1 MDNHV
6 RVRLAPSPTGSP
18 HVGMMRT
25 AIYNWLFARGRG
37 GTFIVRIEDTDQGRL
52 VEGSVDE
59 MLESLRWLGIEW
71 DEGPDIGGPN
81 APYHQSERLDD
92 YHRAAGML
100 IERGAAYRCT
110 CSPARLEAVR
120 KDRGGYDRRCR
131 SQQGTDDAGPSVVR
145 FAMPLE
151 GTTVLDDLIR
161 GSVTFENGL
170 VDDFVLLKSD
180 GFPTYHLASVVD
192 DRSMGIS
199 HVFRGEEW
207 LSSVPR
213 HLQLYEALG
222 WEPPLFVHLP
232 QILAPDRS
240 KLSKRHGAVSV
251 REYREMGYL
260 PEAMVNFLALLGWSL
275 DDKTEVMSTER
286 AQDAKLLAGAGVEV
300 GRDVRHQEAR
310 MDERPLHPPDGAR
323 RPGRRPAGLLARLPR
338 RGDRPASRSRDLV
351 ARIVP
356 LVHERLKTLR
366 DAAPLVGFFFQDKRR
381 VRGRRARAE
390 EDGRGGHETGSIE
403 RPRRAGRA
411 RLLRRG
417 VHRVGPQG
425 AGRRARPQGRPTA
438 RLHPRRDDRA
448 EGRAPAVRDPRNHR
462 QTALPRRHR
471 RGGRPAVALLRL
483 ETQDSDGEGT
493 LPRLVLVDGNN
504 VMGSRP
510 DGWWRDR
517 RRAMQRLVDEVA
529 AHAAQCRR
537 ESGLSCSTATPG
549 ASSPHL
555 TPR

>member
-92 YHRAAGML
+92 YHRVADVL

-110 CSPARLEAVR
+110 CSPERLEAVR
-120 KDRGGYDRRCR
+120 KERGGYDGMCR
-131 SQQGTDDAGPSVVR
+131 DSCETGGSGPSVVR
-145 FAMPLE
+145 FAMPGE

-161 GSVTFENGL
+161 GRVTFENGL

-192 DRSMGIS
+192 DRLMGIS

-275 DDKTEVMSTER
+275 DDKTEVMSTEELTR
-286 AQDAKLLAGAGVEV
+286 SFSLGRVSKAGAMFDTKKLEWMNGHYIRAMEPADLADALLDYWRAFPDAGV
-300 GRDVRHQEAR
+300 DPLP
-310 MDERPLHPPDGAR
+310 ER
-323 RPGRRPAGLLARLPR
+323 GL
-338 RGDRPASRSRDLV
+338 V
-351 ARIVP
+351 VRIVP
-356 LVHERLKTLR
+356 LVRERLKTLR
-366 DAAPLVGFFFQDKRR
+366 DAAPLIDFFFQGG
-381 VRGRRARAE
+381 VEYEAAE
-390 EDGRGGHETGSIE
+390 LVQRKMDAAGTKQALSGAHDALAGLDSFDEESIESALRELAGELDLKVGQLLGSIRVATTGLKVAPPLFGTLE
-403 RPRRAGRA
+403 ILGRQRSLDAIGEAAGR
-411 RLLRRG
+411 L
-417 VHRVGPQG
+417 
-425 AGRRARPQGRPTA
+425 
-438 RLHPRRDDRA
+438 
-448 EGRAPAVRDPRNHR
+448 
-462 QTALPRRHR
+462 
-471 RGGRPAVALLRL
+471 
-483 ETQDSDGEGT
+483 
-493 LPRLVLVDGNN
+493 
-504 VMGSRP
+504 
-510 DGWWRDR
+510 
-517 RRAMQRLVDEVA
+517 
-529 AHAAQCRR
+529 
-537 ESGLSCSTATPG
+537 
-549 ASSPHL
+549 
-555 TPR
+555 

>member
-52 VEGSVDE
+52 VEGSVEE

-92 YHRAAGML
+92 YHRIADLL
-100 IERGAAYRCT
+100 IERGAAYRCD
-110 CSPARLEAVR
+110 CSPGRLEAVR
-120 KDRGGYDRRCR
+120 KEGGGYDGKCR
-131 SQQGTDDAGPSVVR
+131 GSRETGDSGPSVVR
-145 FAMPLE
+145 FAMPTE
-151 GTTVLDDLIR
+151 GNTVLDDLIR
-161 GSVTFENGL
+161 GRVTFENGL

-260 PEAMVNFLALLGWSL
+260 PGAMVNFLALLGWSL
-275 DDKTEVMSTER
+275 DDKTEVMSTDELTRSFSLER
-286 AQDAKLLAGAGVEV
+286 VSKSGAMFDTKKLEWMNGHYIRGMEPVDLADALLDHWRAFPDEGV
-300 GRDVRHQEAR
+300 D
-310 MDERPLHPPDGAR
+310 PLPE
-323 RPGRRPAGLLARLPR
+323 
-338 RGDRPASRSRDLV
+338 RDLV
-351 ARIVP
+351 VRIVP
-356 LVHERLKTLR
+356 LVQERLKTLR
-366 DAAPLVGFFFQDKRR
+366 DAAPLVGFFFQDG
-381 VRGRRARAE
+381 VEYDAAE
-390 EDGRGGHETGSIE
+390 LVQRKMDAAGTKQALSRSHDALAGLDSFDEESIESALRELAGELDLKVGQLLGSIRVATTGLKVAPPLFGTLEILGRE
-403 RPRRAGRA
+403 RSLDAIGEAAGR
-411 RLLRRG
+411 L
-417 VHRVGPQG
+417 
-425 AGRRARPQGRPTA
+425 
-438 RLHPRRDDRA
+438 
-448 EGRAPAVRDPRNHR
+448 
-462 QTALPRRHR
+462 
-471 RGGRPAVALLRL
+471 
-483 ETQDSDGEGT
+483 
-493 LPRLVLVDGNN
+493 
-504 VMGSRP
+504 
-510 DGWWRDR
+510 
-517 RRAMQRLVDEVA
+517 
-529 AHAAQCRR
+529 
-537 ESGLSCSTATPG
+537 
-549 ASSPHL
+549 
-555 TPR
+555 

>member
-92 YHRAAGML
+92 YQRVADL
-100 IERGAAYRCT
+100 LVERGAAYRGNG
-110 CSPARLEAVR
+110 SPEKLEAAR
-120 KDRGGYDRRCR
+120 KDRGGYGGKRRDSCE
-131 SQQGTDDAGPSVVR
+131 TDGSGSSVVR
-145 FAMPLE
+145 FAMPAE

-161 GSVTFENGL
+161 GRVAFENEL

-207 LSSVPR
+207 LPSVPR
-213 HLQLYEALG
+213 HLQLYQALG

-260 PEAMVNFLALLGWSL
+260 PDAMVNFLALLGWSL
-275 DDKTEVMSTER
+275 DDKTEVMSTEELTRSFSLDRVSKSGAMFDTKKLEWMNGHYIRQMEPEDLADALLDHWR
-286 AQDAKLLAGAGVEV
+286 AFPDAGI
-300 GRDVRHQEAR
+300 D
-310 MDERPLHPPDGAR
+310 PLPE
-323 RPGRRPAGLLARLPR
+323 
-338 RGDRPASRSRDLV
+338 RDLV
-351 ARIVP
+351 VRIVP
-356 LVHERLKTLR
+356 LVRERLKTLR
-366 DAAPLVGFFFQDKRR
+366 DAAPLVGFFFQDG
-381 VRGRRARAE
+381 VEYDDAE
-390 EDGRGGHETGSIE
+390 LVQRKMDAAGTKDALSRSHDALAGLDSFDEESIEAALRELAGELDLKVGQLLGSIRVATTGLKVAPPLFGTLEILGRE
-403 RPRRAGRA
+403 RSLEAIGEAAGR
-411 RLLRRG
+411 L
-417 VHRVGPQG
+417 
-425 AGRRARPQGRPTA
+425 
-438 RLHPRRDDRA
+438 
-448 EGRAPAVRDPRNHR
+448 
-462 QTALPRRHR
+462 
-471 RGGRPAVALLRL
+471 
-483 ETQDSDGEGT
+483 
-493 LPRLVLVDGNN
+493 
-504 VMGSRP
+504 
-510 DGWWRDR
+510 
-517 RRAMQRLVDEVA
+517 
-529 AHAAQCRR
+529 
-537 ESGLSCSTATPG
+537 
-549 ASSPHL
+549 
-555 TPR
+555 

>member
-25 AIYNWLFARGRG
+25 AIYNWLFSRGRG

-92 YHRAAGML
+92 YQRTAGLL

-110 CSPARLEAVR
+110 CSPERLEAVR
-120 KDRGGYDRRCR
+120 KERGSYDRHCRGG
-131 SQQGTDDAGPSVVR
+131 QQQDTDDSAPSVVR

-161 GSVTFENGL
+161 GRVTFENGL

-207 LSSVPR
+207 LPSAPR
-213 HLQLYEALG
+213 HMQLYEALG

-275 DDKTEVMSTER
+275 DDKTEVMSTEELTR
-286 AQDAKLLAGAGVEV
+286 SFSLERVSKSGAMFDTQKLEWMNGHYIRQMEPADLAEALLDYWRTFPGAGI
-300 GRDVRHQEAR
+300 D
-310 MDERPLHPPDGAR
+310 PLPE
-323 RPGRRPAGLLARLPR
+323 
-338 RGDRPASRSRDLV
+338 RDLV
-351 ARIVP
+351 VRIVP

-366 DAAPLVGFFFQDKRR
+366 DAAPLIGFFFQDGVEYATDELVQRKMD
-381 VRGRRARAE
+381 AE
-390 EDGRGGHETGSIE
+390 GTKQALSGAYDALAGLDTFDEESIESALRELAGELDLKVGQLLGSIRVATTGLKVAPPLFGTLE
-403 RPRRAGRA
+403 ILGRQRSLDAIGEAAGR
-411 RLLRRG
+411 L
-417 VHRVGPQG
+417 
-425 AGRRARPQGRPTA
+425 
-438 RLHPRRDDRA
+438 
-448 EGRAPAVRDPRNHR
+448 
-462 QTALPRRHR
+462 
-471 RGGRPAVALLRL
+471 
-483 ETQDSDGEGT
+483 
-493 LPRLVLVDGNN
+493 
-504 VMGSRP
+504 
-510 DGWWRDR
+510 
-517 RRAMQRLVDEVA
+517 
-529 AHAAQCRR
+529 
-537 ESGLSCSTATPG
+537 
-549 ASSPHL
+549 
-555 TPR
+555 

>member
-92 YHRAAGML
+92 YRRVADL
-100 IERGAAYRCT
+100 LVERGAAYRGNG
-110 CSPARLEAVR
+110 SPEKLEAAR
-120 KDRGGYDRRCR
+120 KDRGGYGGKRRDSCE
-131 SQQGTDDAGPSVVR
+131 TDGSGSSVVR
-145 FAMPLE
+145 FAMPTE

-161 GSVTFENGL
+161 GRVTFENEL

-207 LSSVPR
+207 LPSVPR
-213 HLQLYEALG
+213 HLQLYKALG

-260 PEAMVNFLALLGWSL
+260 PGAMVNFLALLGWSL
-275 DDKTEVMSTER
+275 DDKTEVMSTEELTESFSLDRVSKSGAMFDTKKLEWMNGHYIR
-286 AQDAKLLAGAGVEV
+286 AMEPGDLADALLDYWRAFPAEGIE
-300 GRDVRHQEAR
+300 
-310 MDERPLHPPDGAR
+310 PLPE
-323 RPGRRPAGLLARLPR
+323 
-338 RGDRPASRSRDLV
+338 RDLV
-351 ARIVP
+351 VRIVP
-356 LVHERLKTLR
+356 LVRERLKTLA
-366 DAAPLVGFFFQDKRR
+366 DAAPLVGFFFRDC
-381 VRGRRARAE
+381 VEYEAAE
-390 EDGRGGHETGSIE
+390 LVQRKMDAAATKQALSGVHDALAGLDSFDEESIEAALRELAGELDLKVGQLLGSIRVATTGLKVAPPLFGTLEILGRE
-403 RPRRAGRA
+403 RSLEAIGEAAGR
-411 RLLRRG
+411 L
-417 VHRVGPQG
+417 
-425 AGRRARPQGRPTA
+425 
-438 RLHPRRDDRA
+438 
-448 EGRAPAVRDPRNHR
+448 
-462 QTALPRRHR
+462 
-471 RGGRPAVALLRL
+471 
-483 ETQDSDGEGT
+483 
-493 LPRLVLVDGNN
+493 
-504 VMGSRP
+504 
-510 DGWWRDR
+510 
-517 RRAMQRLVDEVA
+517 
-529 AHAAQCRR
+529 
-537 ESGLSCSTATPG
+537 
-549 ASSPHL
+549 
-555 TPR
+555 

>member
-81 APYHQSERLDD
+81 APYHQSQRLDD

-110 CSPARLEAVR
+110 CSPTRLEAVR

-251 REYREMGYL
+251 QEYREMGYL
-260 PEAMVNFLALLGWSL
+260 PDAMVNFLALLGWSL
-275 DDKTEVMSTER
+275 DDKTEVMSTEELTRSFSLERVSKSGAMFDTKKLEWMNGHYIRQMEPANLADALLDYWR
-286 AQDAKLLAGAGVEV
+286 AFPNEGID
-300 GRDVRHQEAR
+300 
-310 MDERPLHPPDGAR
+310 PLPE
-323 RPGRRPAGLLARLPR
+323 
-338 RGDRPASRSRDLV
+338 RDLV
-351 ARIVP
+351 VRIVP

-366 DAAPLVGFFFQDKRR
+366 DAAPLVGFFFQDGVEYEADELVQRKMDAA
-381 VRGRRARAE
+381 GTKQALSSARDALAGLDSFDE
-390 EDGRGGHETGSIE
+390 ESIESALRELAGELDLKVGQLLGSIRVATTGLKVAPPLFGTLE
-403 RPRRAGRA
+403 IIGRQRSLDAIAEAAA
-411 RLLRRG
+411 RL
-417 VHRVGPQG
+417 
-425 AGRRARPQGRPTA
+425 
-438 RLHPRRDDRA
+438 
-448 EGRAPAVRDPRNHR
+448 
-462 QTALPRRHR
+462 
-471 RGGRPAVALLRL
+471 
-483 ETQDSDGEGT
+483 
-493 LPRLVLVDGNN
+493 
-504 VMGSRP
+504 
-510 DGWWRDR
+510 
-517 RRAMQRLVDEVA
+517 
-529 AHAAQCRR
+529 
-537 ESGLSCSTATPG
+537 
-549 ASSPHL
+549 
-555 TPR
+555 

>member
-92 YHRAAGML
+92 YHRVADLL
-100 IERGAAYRCT
+100 IKRGAAYRCS
-110 CSPARLEAVR
+110 CSPERLEAVR
-120 KDRGGYDRRCR
+120 KERGGYDGKCR
-131 SQQGTDDAGPSVVR
+131 DSCETGDSGPSVVR
-145 FAMPLE
+145 FAMPTD

-161 GSVTFENGL
+161 GRVTFENGL

-260 PEAMVNFLALLGWSL
+260 PGAMVNFLALLGWSL
-275 DDKTEVMSTER
+275 DDKTEVMSTDELTRSFSLER
-286 AQDAKLLAGAGVEV
+286 VSKSGAMFDTKKLEWMNGHYVRQMEPADLADALLDHWRAFPDEGVV
-300 GRDVRHQEAR
+300 
-310 MDERPLHPPDGAR
+310 PLPE
-323 RPGRRPAGLLARLPR
+323 
-338 RGDRPASRSRDLV
+338 RDLV
-351 ARIVP
+351 VRIVP
-356 LVHERLKTLR
+356 LVQERLKTLR
-366 DAAPLVGFFFQDKRR
+366 DAAPLVGFFFQDG
-381 VRGRRARAE
+381 VEYDAAE
-390 EDGRGGHETGSIE
+390 LVQRKMDTAGTKQALSRSHDALAGLESFDEESIESALRELAGELDLKVGQLLGSIRVATTGLKVAPPLFGTLEILGRE
-403 RPRRAGRA
+403 RSLDAIAEAAA
-411 RLLRRG
+411 RL
-417 VHRVGPQG
+417 
-425 AGRRARPQGRPTA
+425 
-438 RLHPRRDDRA
+438 
-448 EGRAPAVRDPRNHR
+448 
-462 QTALPRRHR
+462 
-471 RGGRPAVALLRL
+471 
-483 ETQDSDGEGT
+483 
-493 LPRLVLVDGNN
+493 
-504 VMGSRP
+504 
-510 DGWWRDR
+510 
-517 RRAMQRLVDEVA
+517 
-529 AHAAQCRR
+529 
-537 ESGLSCSTATPG
+537 
-549 ASSPHL
+549 
-555 TPR
+555 

>member
-81 APYHQSERLDD
+81 APYHQSQRLDD

-192 DRSMGIS
+192 DRSMSIS

-260 PEAMVNFLALLGWSL
+260 PAAMVNFLALLGWSL
-275 DDKTEVMSTER
+275 DDKTEVMSTGELKSAFSLER
-286 AQDAKLLAGAGVEV
+286 VSKSGAMFDTKKLEWMNGHYIRQMEPADLADALLDYWRAFPEEGI
-300 GRDVRHQEAR
+300 D
-310 MDERPLHPPDGAR
+310 PLPDR
-323 RPGRRPAGLLARLPR
+323 GL
-338 RGDRPASRSRDLV
+338 V
-351 ARIVP
+351 VRIVP

-366 DAAPLVGFFFQDKRR
+366 DAAPLVGFFFQDK
-381 VRGRRARAE
+381 VEYEAAE
-390 EDGRGGHETGSIE
+390 LVQRKMDEAGTKQALSSAHDALAGLDSFDEESIESALRELAGELDLKVGQLLGSIRVATTGLKVAPPLFGTLE
-403 RPRRAGRA
+403 IIGRQRSLDAIGEAAGR
-411 RLLRRG
+411 L
-417 VHRVGPQG
+417 
-425 AGRRARPQGRPTA
+425 
-438 RLHPRRDDRA
+438 
-448 EGRAPAVRDPRNHR
+448 
-462 QTALPRRHR
+462 
-471 RGGRPAVALLRL
+471 
-483 ETQDSDGEGT
+483 
-493 LPRLVLVDGNN
+493 
-504 VMGSRP
+504 
-510 DGWWRDR
+510 
-517 RRAMQRLVDEVA
+517 
-529 AHAAQCRR
+529 
-537 ESGLSCSTATPG
+537 
-549 ASSPHL
+549 
-555 TPR
+555 

>member
-81 APYHQSERLDD
+81 APYHQSERLED
-92 YHRAAGML
+92 YHRAAGLL

-131 SQQGTDDAGPSVVR
+131 SQQGTNDAGPSVVR

-192 DRSMGIS
+192 DRSMSIS

-213 HLQLYEALG
+213 HLKLYEALG

-251 REYREMGYL
+251 REYRQMGYL
-260 PEAMVNFLALLGWSL
+260 PEAIVSFLALLELVPRRQDGGHL
-275 DDKTEVMSTER
+275 DRR
-286 AQDAKLLAGAGVEV
+286 AQELLLARAGVEV
-300 GRDVRHQEAR
+300 RRDVRHEEAR
-310 MDERPLHPPDGAR
+310 VDERPLHPPDGAR
-323 RPGRRPAGLLARLPR
+323 QPSRRPAGLLARLPR
-338 RGDRPASRSRDLV
+338 GRQQTRFQ
-351 ARIVP
+351 I
-356 LVHERLKTLR
+356 
-366 DAAPLVGFFFQDKRR
+366 AA
-381 VRGRRARAE
+381 
-390 EDGRGGHETGSIE
+390 
-403 RPRRAGRA
+403 
-411 RLLRRG
+411 
-417 VHRVGPQG
+417 
-425 AGRRARPQGRPTA
+425 
-438 RLHPRRDDRA
+438 
-448 EGRAPAVRDPRNHR
+448 
-462 QTALPRRHR
+462 
-471 RGGRPAVALLRL
+471 
-483 ETQDSDGEGT
+483 
-493 LPRLVLVDGNN
+493 
-504 VMGSRP
+504 
-510 DGWWRDR
+510 WWC
-517 RRAMQRLVDEVA
+517 A
-529 AHAAQCRR
+529 
-537 ESGLSCSTATPG
+537 
-549 ASSPHL
+549 
-555 TPR
+555 

>member
-81 APYHQSERLDD
+81 APYHQSERLED

-192 DRSMGIS
+192 DRSMSIS

-260 PEAMVNFLALLGWSL
+260 PDAMVNFLALLGWSL
-275 DDKTEVMSTER
+275 DDKTEVMSTEELTRSFSLERVSKSGAMFDTKKLEWMNGHYIRQMEPADLADALLDYWR
-286 AQDAKLLAGAGVEV
+286 AFP
-300 GRDVRHQEAR
+300 
-310 MDERPLHPPDGAR
+310 DEGIDPLPE
-323 RPGRRPAGLLARLPR
+323 
-338 RGDRPASRSRDLV
+338 RDLV
-351 ARIVP
+351 VRIVP

-366 DAAPLVGFFFQDKRR
+366 DAAPLVGFFFQDG
-381 VRGRRARAE
+381 VEYEAAE
-390 EDGRGGHETGSIE
+390 LVQRKMDEAGTKQALSSAHDALAGLDAFDEESIESALRELAGELDLKVGQLLGSIRVATTGLKVAPPLFGTLE
-403 RPRRAGRA
+403 IIGRQRSLDAIGEAAGR
-411 RLLRRG
+411 L
-417 VHRVGPQG
+417 
-425 AGRRARPQGRPTA
+425 
-438 RLHPRRDDRA
+438 
-448 EGRAPAVRDPRNHR
+448 
-462 QTALPRRHR
+462 
-471 RGGRPAVALLRL
+471 
-483 ETQDSDGEGT
+483 
-493 LPRLVLVDGNN
+493 
-504 VMGSRP
+504 
-510 DGWWRDR
+510 
-517 RRAMQRLVDEVA
+517 
-529 AHAAQCRR
+529 
-537 ESGLSCSTATPG
+537 
-549 ASSPHL
+549 
-555 TPR
+555 

>member
-59 MLESLRWLGIEW
+59 MLESLHWLGIEW

-92 YHRAAGML
+92 YRRIAELL
-100 IERGAAYRCT
+100 IERGAAYRCS
-110 CSPARLEAVR
+110 CSPERLEAVR
-120 KDRGGYDRRCR
+120 KERGGYDGKCR
-131 SQQGTDDAGPSVVR
+131 EARETDDSGPSVVR
-145 FAMPLE
+145 FAMPAD
-151 GTTVLDDLIR
+151 GTTVLGDLIR
-161 GSVTFENGL
+161 GRVTFENAL

-260 PEAMVNFLALLGWSL
+260 PGAMVNFLALLGWSL
-275 DDKTEVMSTER
+275 DDKTEVMSTEELTRSFSLERVSKSGAMFDTKKLEWMNGHYIRGMEAEDLADALLDHWR
-286 AQDAKLLAGAGVEV
+286 AFPAAGV
-300 GRDVRHQEAR
+300 D
-310 MDERPLHPPDGAR
+310 PLPE
-323 RPGRRPAGLLARLPR
+323 
-338 RGDRPASRSRDLV
+338 RDLV
-351 ARIVP
+351 VRIVP
-356 LVHERLKTLR
+356 LVRERLKTLR
-366 DAAPLVGFFFQDKRR
+366 DAAPLVGFFFQDGVEYDAAGLVQRKMD
-381 VRGRRARAE
+381 VAGTKQALSSAHDALAGLDSFDE
-390 EDGRGGHETGSIE
+390 ESIE
-403 RPRRAGRA
+403 SALRELAGELDLKVGQ
-411 RLLRRG
+411 LLG
-417 VHRVGPQG
+417 SLRVATTG
-425 AGRRARPQGRPTA
+425 
-438 RLHPRRDDRA
+438 LKV
-448 EGRAPAVRDPRNHR
+448 APP
-462 QTALPRRHR
+462 LF
-471 RGGRPAVALLRL
+471 
-483 ETQDSDGEGT
+483 GT
-493 LPRLVLVDGNN
+493 LEILGRQRSLDAIGEAADRL
-504 VMGSRP
+504 
-510 DGWWRDR
+510 
-517 RRAMQRLVDEVA
+517 
-529 AHAAQCRR
+529 
-537 ESGLSCSTATPG
+537 
-549 ASSPHL
+549 
-555 TPR
+555 